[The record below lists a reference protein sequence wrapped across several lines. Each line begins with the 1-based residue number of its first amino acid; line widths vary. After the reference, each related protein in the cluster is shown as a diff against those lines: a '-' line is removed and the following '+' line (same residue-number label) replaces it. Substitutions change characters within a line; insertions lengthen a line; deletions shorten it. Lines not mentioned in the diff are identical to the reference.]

1 MHTTE
6 CLVEALNEI
15 RNDPRRVPD
24 ERFWKIVER
33 YRATLINQAYCILG
47 SQEDAEDVAQETLCK
62 AFTALHQ
69 LRDAS
74 KLGLWLRSINHR
86 QALAVYR
93 RQRDAREERLRTG
106 QLSEIPA
113 PQTGKH
119 TTGSQPH
126 ATVRDRIAKAMDAL
140 PDGFR
145 EVMALRYW
153 EKLSNEQIAAR
164 LDIPEGTVRSRLAR
178 ADRIMS
184 DKLKSWLKQENHPQ

>member
-1 MHTTE
+1 MQTTE

-47 SQEDAEDVAQETLCK
+47 SSEDSEDVAQETLCK

-69 LRDAS
+69 LREAS
-74 KLGLWLRSINHR
+74 KLGQWLRSINHR
-86 QALAVYR
+86 HALSLYR
-93 RQRDAREERLRTG
+93 RQRDAREERLKTG

-113 PQTGKH
+113 PATGKQA
-119 TTGSQPH
+119 TASQPQSS
-126 ATVRDRIAKAMDAL
+126 VRDRIAKAMDGL

-153 EKLSNEQIAAR
+153 EKLSNEQIATR

-178 ADRIMS
+178 ADRILS
-184 DKLKSWLKQENHPQ
+184 EKLKALLKQENHPR